1 MPARPLRVLLIAIKS
16 TMARALMDR
25 PELDVTI
32 LSNDD
37 HRAEFEEFGCG
48 DALSDLP
55 YVKGDKLSPWSI
67 RSVRRAIDELQPDL
81 IHAFYP
87 RALAHTVVAVAGMR
101 DRPRIVSYRGVTAP
115 APWWSPVQR
124 LTYRSGRV
132 DMHACESTAVRDSL
146 VVSGVPAERCGVVYN
161 CLNGPLWRVDR
172 TAARETWGVPAD
184 AFVVALAAN
193 MRPVKGADVLV
204 RAAQQCTDLRDV
216 HFVLMGRVHD
226 SRVTTLADDARL
238 RGRLHLI
245 GFTPDAPRLVS
256 AADVFVMPSRAEA
269 LSVALLEAMGQGV
282 CPVVSDAGGMKEAV
296 RDGVD
301 GLVFPSGDPR
311 ALAQAIRRLKGDEP
325 LRTQLGASAARRI
338 ADEFS
343 AAAIAARLAK
353 LYQQAVGATSGLS
366 RAA

>member
-16 TMARALMDR
+16 SMARALMDR
-25 PELDVTI
+25 PELDVTV
-32 LSNDD
+32 LATQE
-37 HRAEFEEFGCG
+37 HRAEFDEMGCR
-48 DALSDLP
+48 DAVSELP
-55 YVKGDKLSPWSI
+55 YIKGDKLSPWSI
-67 RSVRRAIDELQPDL
+67 RSVRRAIDELQPDVV
-81 IHAFYP
+81 HAFYP
-87 RALAHTVVAVAGMR
+87 RALAHTVVAVSGMN

-132 DMHACESTAVRDSL
+132 DMHACESGAVRDSL
-146 VVSGVPAERCGVVYN
+146 VDSGVPAERCRVVYN

-172 TAARETWGVPAD
+172 AAARATWGVPTD

-216 HFVLMGRVHD
+216 YFVLMGRVHD
-226 SRVTTLADDARL
+226 ARVKTLADDARL
-238 RGRLHLI
+238 RGRLHLL
-245 GFTPDAPRLVS
+245 GFLPDAPQLVS

-311 ALAQAIRRLKGDEP
+311 ALAQAIRRLKGDEA
-325 LRTQLGASAARRI
+325 LRAQLGASAAQRI
-338 ADEFS
+338 AEDFS
-343 AAAIAARLAK
+343 AAAIAGRIAAS
-353 LYQQAVGATSGLS
+353 YQQVMGASSGLS